1 MSNDISKIG
10 AAAIAALKALK
21 AAKANKKSKTAKAN
35 ELIEERN
42 ETARPLLQQVH
53 DAIAA
58 GQSVNGQSTWNGW
71 AKQAGWSKRA
81 LNYILNGR
89 KPQGGNSSSRSSFL
103 TRIAEAKQKVG
114 DIRRAYDAPFK
125 PGEVKDSRV
134 LDQIDPIIAPVF
146 AEFCKLISP
155 DGYKADFNGRHW
167 FVNEDAFADEVS
179 VTHLVHGNKTWCG
192 FSPKDIGSLQL
203 DQNGEYD
210 CADCRKAKE
219 QSKPITHIRVSPRK
233 ALCQTRFVNRKIKGA
248 VYAKNG
254 EEVTCPD
261 CVAIRDKTI
270 SSKGTLQEAR
280 ERLLAKNKKKTH
292 ALGTVL
298 NDEIQW
304 TICGKTIHTAEPGE
318 IVIADDDKK
327 PTCKTCLNHRKYRF
341 GKQARKNR
349 AEQVEQKQGQ
359 VTVMLKDDC
368 EEHTGQHENCKECMR
383 RHIPTDEQRKQS
395 ELFNACGNLDGDDE
409 AETEGIA
416 PEVLDSIKRQKN
428 WNAVGLDRFISHKE
442 EDEEL

>member
-1 MSNDISKIG
+1 MAEGIHQIG
-10 AAAIAALKALK
+10 ADAVAALKALN
-21 AAKANKKSKTAKAN
+21 AAKAAKKSKTAKAN

-42 ETARPLLQQVH
+42 ELAKPLLQQVH
-53 DAIAA
+53 DSIVA
-58 GQSVNGQSTWNGW
+58 GHPVNGCSTWSAW
-71 AKQAGWSKRA
+71 AKYAGWSKRA
-81 LNYILNGR
+81 LNYIINGR
-89 KPQGGNSSSRSSFL
+89 KPQTGNSSSRSSFL

-155 DGYKADFNGRHW
+155 DGYTADFNGRHW

-192 FSPKDIGSLQL
+192 FSRKDIGSLQL

-248 VYAKNG
+248 VYAKKG

-261 CVAIRDKTI
+261 CIAIRDRVVI
-270 SSKGTLQEAR
+270 KGTLQEAR
-280 ERLLAKNKKKTH
+280 EKALAKNRLPAQLNKKERLAYTTLKATFDKL
-292 ALGTVL
+292 AKDFGDGGISAV
-298 NDEIQW
+298 IW
-304 TICGKTIHTAEPGE
+304 RSAVTIHENTNIQRTIFRKRSGHFMNFMKQVRERMEAEIRDHGTRMSEPTQVA
-318 IVIADDDKK
+318 IVINDPPVTYDTEAYAKAETWSQKRCIIGSPENLAWSADLK
-327 PTCKTCLNHRKYRF
+327 
-341 GKQARKNR
+341 ARR
-349 AEQVEQKQGQ
+349 ELQEQIGEV
-359 VTVMLKDDC
+359 
-368 EEHTGQHENCKECMR
+368 
-383 RHIPTDEQRKQS
+383 
-395 ELFNACGNLDGDDE
+395 GNLDGDDE
-409 AETEGIA
+409 
-416 PEVLDSIKRQKN
+416 
-428 WNAVGLDRFISHKE
+428 
-442 EDEEL
+442 EDEIEEQL